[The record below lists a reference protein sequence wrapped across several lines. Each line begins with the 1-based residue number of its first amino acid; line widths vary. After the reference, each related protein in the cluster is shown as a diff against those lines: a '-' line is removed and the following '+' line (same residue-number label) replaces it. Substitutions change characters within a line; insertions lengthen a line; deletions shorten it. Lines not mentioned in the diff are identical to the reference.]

1 MTTKKLTPTEQV
13 VYNHLVSGLNYVETA
28 KKLVVERTTVATHVM
43 NIYRKLG
50 INSQRELMVMHFNKK
65 LKKHN
70 KKHKTEG

>member
-1 MTTKKLTPTEQV
+1 MIPKKLTPTEQV

-50 INSQRELMVMHFNKK
+50 VNSQRELMVMHFNKK
-65 LKKHN
+65 LKKTQ
-70 KKHKTEG
+70 TEV